1 MCFLSSVAFGISL
14 TFLMSV
20 IVFTA
25 FNNLFIFFY
34 YSILYKAALRSR
46 MSELGIV
53 VHASMSSLLNY
64 SNFQIS
70 LFSCLNKASL
80 ERLQVIQSAAVRV
93 QTESLLIQ
101 LLQSAL

>member
-1 MCFLSSVAFGISL
+1 
-14 TFLMSV
+14 MSV

-53 VHASMSSLLNY
+53 
-64 SNFQIS
+64 
-70 LFSCLNKASL
+70 
-80 ERLQVIQSAAVRV
+80 QSAAVRV